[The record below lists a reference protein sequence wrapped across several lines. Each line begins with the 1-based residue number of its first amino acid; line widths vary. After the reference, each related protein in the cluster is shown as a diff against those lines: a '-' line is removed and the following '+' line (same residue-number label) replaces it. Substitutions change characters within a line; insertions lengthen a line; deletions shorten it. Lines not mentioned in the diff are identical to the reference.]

1 MTRIGLG
8 PSAIARYL
16 GRPMKPLTYLDNNAT
31 TRLLPEVLEAMLP
44 FLAEEHG
51 NPSSA
56 YRLGSRAHR
65 AIERAREQVAA
76 LVGAEVEEIIFTG
89 SGTEGNNTAVE
100 SALKAFPSR
109 RHVITSSIEHSAI
122 LKHADALA
130 RRGYEV
136 TRLPV
141 DRDGR
146 IAPASVEAALR
157 DDTALVTVMWANN
170 ETGVI
175 SPIQEIAA
183 ACRNRGVLF
192 HTDAVQAAG
201 KTPLDFRALA
211 GVSYASISGHKLH
224 APKGVGALFV
234 RNGAPFTNYFFGGSQ
249 EEGRR
254 PGTENVASIVAL
266 GRAAEIAAEGL
277 RDGTA
282 LGIEAKRDR
291 LERGLLA
298 RLPGAETNT
307 LAPRIPNTS
316 SLHFP
321 GLEGGA
327 LLLLLDKENLAAS
340 AGSACAAGSAHL
352 SHVLGAM
359 GFSVDRARAS
369 LRFSLSRLTTDED
382 VDRALEI
389 IPRAVEKLRAATAA
403 GPVLVSG

>member
-1 MTRIGLG
+1 
-8 PSAIARYL
+8 
-16 GRPMKPLTYLDNNAT
+16 MKPLIYLDNNAT
-31 TRLLPEVLEAMLP
+31 TRLLPEVLDAMLP

-65 AIERAREQVAA
+65 AIEHAREQVAT
-76 LVGAEVEEIIFTG
+76 LVGAEPEEIIFTS

-100 SALKAFPSR
+100 SAVKAFPSR
-109 RHVITSSIEHSAI
+109 RHIVTTAVEHSAI

-146 IAPASVEAALR
+146 IDPAAVEAALR
-157 DDTALVTVMWANN
+157 DDTAFMSAMWANN

-175 SPIQEIAA
+175 SPIGEIAA
-183 ACRNRGVLF
+183 ICQARGVLC

-201 KTPLDFRALA
+201 KVDLNFRAMPGL
-211 GVSYASISGHKLH
+211 SYASLSGHKIH

-234 RNGAPFTNYFFGGSQ
+234 RRGAPFTNYFFGGSQ

-266 GRAAEIAAEGL
+266 GRAAELATEGL
-277 RDGTA
+277 RDGLN
-282 LGIEAKRDR
+282 LGIEKTRDR
-291 LERGLLA
+291 FEQALRK
-298 RLPGAETNT
+298 RLPGVERNSAAARAANT
-307 LAPRIPNTS
+307 A
-316 SLHFP
+316 SLYFP

-340 AGSACAAGSAHL
+340 AGSACASGSVHP
-352 SHVLGAM
+352 SHVLSAM
-359 GFSVDRARAS
+359 GFSVDRARGS

-382 VDRALEI
+382 IDRALDI

-403 GPVLVSG
+403 GPVLVGG